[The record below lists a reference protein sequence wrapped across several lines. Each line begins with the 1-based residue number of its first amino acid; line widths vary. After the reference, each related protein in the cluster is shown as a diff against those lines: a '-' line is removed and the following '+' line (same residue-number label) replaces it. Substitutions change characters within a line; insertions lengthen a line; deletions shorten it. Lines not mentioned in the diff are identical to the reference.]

1 MDGVVN
7 LNKSDGISSR
17 RAVDQVRRL
26 FGIKKA
32 GHGGTLDPTAT
43 GVLLICLGRGTKLFD
58 ALQIGTK
65 AYQATMILG
74 MTTDSFDTSGQVLTK
89 SPTNHLSVDQIEQT
103 LKRFTGQILQTVPMF
118 SAVKR
123 NGQPLYKM
131 ARKGIQLDE
140 LPIRK
145 VEITRLELNSVEL
158 LASNGGVTA
167 TIDVSCSKGTYIR
180 SLVSDIGQEL
190 DCGAVLSQLIR
201 TSSGVFHL
209 SDAYTI
215 KQLKQNPSTAYQA
228 VIPLEQVNQ
237 MLDRYQ
243 EQISTL
249 KIGTKDEQ

>member
-17 RAVDQVRRL
+17 RAVDQIRRL

-43 GVLLICLGRGTKLFD
+43 GVLLICLGHGTKLFD

-65 AYQATMILG
+65 SYQATMTLG
-74 MTTDSFDTSGQVLTK
+74 MTTDSFDTSGKVLSK
-89 SPTNHLSVDQIEQT
+89 SSTDHLSIDQIEQT
-103 LKRFTGQILQTVPMF
+103 LKQFTGQILQTVPMF
-118 SAVKR
+118 SAIKR

-140 LPIRK
+140 LPIRQ
-145 VEITRLELNSVEL
+145 VEITRLELSSVEL
-158 LASNGGVTA
+158 TAREGGATA

-180 SLVSDIGQEL
+180 SLVSDIGREL
-190 DCGAVLSQLIR
+190 ACGAVLSQLTR

-215 KQLKQNPSTAYQA
+215 KQLEQNPSTAHQA
-228 VIPLEQVNQ
+228 IIPLKQVNQ

-243 EQISTL
+243 ERISTL
-249 KIGTKDEQ
+249 KTGAEDER